1 MFLRFLRDEE
11 GRTPTEYTVM
21 LAMACFSALVVSSM
35 AGELLSTFTAEFEEI
50 QMALH
55 DVQNHGFLELPAVRD
70 QVAHH

>member
-1 MFLRFLRDEE
+1 MFRRFVRDEE

-21 LAMACFSALVVSSM
+21 LAVGCFSALVVSSM

-50 QMALH
+50 QLALH
-55 DVQNHGFLELPAVRD
+55 DVQSRGFIELPDVRD